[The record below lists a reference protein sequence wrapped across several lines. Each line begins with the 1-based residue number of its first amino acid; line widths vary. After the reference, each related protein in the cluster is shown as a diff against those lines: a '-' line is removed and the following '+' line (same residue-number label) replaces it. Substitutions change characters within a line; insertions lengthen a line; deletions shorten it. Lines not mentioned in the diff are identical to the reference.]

1 MSAVLLADLI
11 QFSENGAG
19 DEQTKDGRGSREG
32 GRLGQ
37 REKRR
42 GGRRLTEIKMERS
55 EWSNK

>member
-11 QFSENGAG
+11 QFSENGAR

-42 GGRRLTEIKMERS
+42 GDNSQNILETGKQMEK
-55 EWSNK
+55 W